1 MDRRMRR
8 GIIWTTALVAGVVA
22 LLVFYA
28 TVDPS
33 TSRYVPRCL
42 FHALTGLECPGCG
55 SQRALHALL
64 MGDFRGAWHYNALVV
79 AGIIPV
85 ALYLYAEFTR
95 IRHPRLYALL
105 NSMPAIVIAGI
116 VIVAWGIG
124 RNLI

>member
-1 MDRRMRR
+1 MGRRLRR
-8 GIIWTTALVAGVVA
+8 RIIWTTALVAGAVA

-85 ALYLYAEFTR
+85 MLYLYAELTR
-95 IRHPRLYALL
+95 LRHPRLYASL
-105 NSMPAIVIAGI
+105 NSMPAIIIAGI
-116 VIVAWGIG
+116 VIVGWGIG

>member
-1 MDRRMRR
+1 MDRRIRR
-8 GIIWTTALVAGVVA
+8 RIIWTTALVAGTVA

-33 TSRYVPRCL
+33 TSRYLPQCL

-64 MGDFRGAWHYNALVV
+64 TGDLRGAWHYNALVV

-85 ALYLYAEFTR
+85 AVYLYADMTR
-95 IRHPRLYALL
+95 LRNPRLYAIL
-105 NSMPAIVIAGI
+105 NSMPAIIIAGV

-124 RNLI
+124 RNIV